1 MRRII
6 FAALGAASAA
16 LAVAPD
22 AVTAG
27 RGTHGNAPAADGF
40 GAVISSFRMTGVAKP
55 YALGIYRDASYVY
68 GLIHGSSQ
76 NYLYRFTAAG
86 TRVSSY
92 VLNGTSTPRDACRAH
107 VGAGYLAF
115 VDATKRHLLVFPV
128 TGGSAVTSFPVAGAS
143 FPLNCFWDG
152 TYYYVNGPSDLGKF
166 NRYEETGAAAGTW
179 SCAGWPDGMT
189 YCGGAAYADYGN
201 NAPGPYF
208 VATSWLGGEPMC
220 MTTFPGGSLVRTWTP
235 PLENANGLAYGK
247 SSRPAT
253 YGDAVWAAWF
263 TGSSLYAFEFDVAA
277 RTKPAV
283 EPASIGRIK
292 SLYR

>member
-1 MRRII
+1 MRQII

-22 AVTAG
+22 GVTAG
-27 RGTHGNAPAADGF
+27 RGTHGAAPAADGF

-189 YCGGAAYADYGN
+189 YCGGAAHADYGN

-283 EPASIGRIK
+283 APASIGKIK